1 MSEPAGRGLSPLGVA
16 LLVAAIAVGGWIG
29 LRSQPAEELAP
40 RIDGG
45 AAGIAGIPMRTLDG
59 GLLSLREAHAPTVVM
74 ISSETCVYCKAAF
87 REMAAVARGR
97 PLRQLRVLTLEG
109 AAVGAPMLQ
118 AAGVTGATLVGP
130 PSPAVGT
137 TLTFQIRGTP
147 TFLFLDARGQV
158 RETLIGYP
166 GSEGLRP
173 WIAVMLGEA
182 PAV

>member
-1 MSEPAGRGLSPLGVA
+1 MTDPRRLSPLGVA
-16 LLVAAIAVGGWIG
+16 LLVAAIALGGWIG
-29 LRSQPAEELAP
+29 LRSEPADDAAP
-40 RIDGG
+40 RTDGG

-87 REMAAVARGR
+87 REMAAAAHGR
-97 PLRQLRVLTLEG
+97 PLRQLRVVTLEG

-118 AAGVTGATLVGP
+118 AAGVTGATLLGP
-130 PSPAVGT
+130 TSPAVGT
-137 TLTFQIRGTP
+137 SLTFQIRGTP
-147 TFLFLDARGQV
+147 TFLFLDAQGHV

-173 WIAVMLGEA
+173 WIAVMLGDA
-182 PAV
+182 AAV